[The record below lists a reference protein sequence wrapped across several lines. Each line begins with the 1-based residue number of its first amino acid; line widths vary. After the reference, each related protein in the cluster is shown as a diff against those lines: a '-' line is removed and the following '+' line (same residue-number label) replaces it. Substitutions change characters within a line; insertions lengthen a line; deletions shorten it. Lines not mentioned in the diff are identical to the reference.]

1 MERLKNY
8 PLWIAIAALVG
19 LFMNDLGLLTPE
31 KYDQYVNAILA
42 VLIGAGIINN
52 PSNGTGFKDEN
63 KNEEEQKW

>member
-1 MERLKNY
+1 MGRLKNY
-8 PLWIAIAALVG
+8 PLWIAIAALGG

-52 PSNGTGFKDEN
+52 PSNGTGFKD
-63 KNEEEQKW
+63 Q